1 METDVALGNFLSP
14 SEREFWDA
22 NGYLIQEGVF
32 NSDEVSAMQK
42 EADFILELIINS
54 SLYHNRQSRRLD
66 IRRREN
72 SGMVVRKIQPI
83 IDLSLVLAK
92 ISNDDRLLRPM
103 SELMGETPILM
114 EEKLNYK
121 QPLATLDFFRVP
133 EDDDRF
139 PIHNDW
145 AYYLYNGYP
154 DTIISSAITFDDCHE
169 GNGSIKVFPGSHHEH
184 IDHLRVRNGLE
195 VPEGTVSLQ
204 DAMTLVAPA
213 GSVMFFHSKLIHTS
227 QPNGTNQPRR
237 IMIYSHYPESANM
250 GIDIRNGP
258 NRLRESPWEW
268 EYQRAQAEGAAQ
280 AEFSLTNG
288 RSNQVI

>member
-1 METDVALGNFLSP
+1 METDVALNDFLTP
-14 SEREFWDA
+14 SEREFWDT
-22 NGYLIQEGVF
+22 NGYLLQEGVF
-32 NSDEVSAMQK
+32 DPDEVSYMQK
-42 EADFILELIINS
+42 EADFILELIVNS
-54 SLYHNRQSRRLD
+54 SLYHRRQSRRLD
-66 IRRREN
+66 IRRRQTT
-72 SGMVVRKIQPI
+72 GMVVRKIQPI
-83 IDLSLVLAK
+83 IDLSLALAK

-103 SELMGETPILM
+103 SELMGEAPILM

-121 QPLATLDFFRVP
+121 QPITELDFFRVP

-154 DTIISSAITFDDCHE
+154 DSIISSAITIDDCHE

-184 IDHLRVRNGLE
+184 IEHSRVRNGLE
-195 VPEGTVSLQ
+195 VPKGSVSTD
-204 DAMTLVAPA
+204 DAKTLVAPA

-227 QPNGTNQPRR
+227 KPNNTNRPRR

-268 EYQRAQAEGAAQ
+268 EYQRACIAGTTQ
-280 AEFSLTNG
+280 AEFSLDDGVTT
-288 RSNQVI
+288 

>member
-1 METDVALGNFLSP
+1 MKNDVALNDFLSP
-14 SEREFWDA
+14 SERRFWEE
-22 NGYLIQEGVF
+22 NGFLVQERVF
-32 NSDEVSAMQK
+32 TTEEVASMQE

-54 SLYHNRQSRRLD
+54 SLYHERQSRRLD
-66 IRRREN
+66 IRRRQN

-83 IDLSLVLAK
+83 IDLSLILAK
-92 ISNDDRLLRPM
+92 ISNDDRLLGPM
-103 SELMGETPILM
+103 SELMGEAPILM

-121 QPLATLDFFRVP
+121 QPITVLDFFRVP

-154 DTIISSAITFDDCHE
+154 DSIISSAITIDDCHE

-184 IDHLRVRNGLE
+184 IEHSRVRNGLE
-195 VPEGTVSLQ
+195 VPKGSVSAD
-204 DAMTLVAPA
+204 DAKTLVAPA

-227 QPNGTNQPRR
+227 EPNKTNQPRR

-268 EYQRAQAEGAAQ
+268 EYQRAYAAGATQ
-280 AEFSLTNG
+280 TNFSLDDGEPT
-288 RSNQVI
+288 

>member
-1 METDVALGNFLSP
+1 METDVALNDFLTP
-14 SEREFWDA
+14 SERDFWDA
-22 NGYLIQEGVF
+22 HGYLVQEGVF
-32 NSDEVSAMQK
+32 NPAEVSSMQK

-66 IRRREN
+66 IRRRQT

-83 IDLSLVLAK
+83 IDLSLALAK
-92 ISNDDRLLRPM
+92 VSNDDRLLKPM
-103 SELMGETPILM
+103 SDLMGETPILM

-121 QPLATLDFFRVP
+121 QPVATLKFFRVP

-154 DTIISSAITFDDCHE
+154 DSIISSAITFDDCHE

-184 IDHLRVRNGLE
+184 IEHSRVRNGLE

-204 DAMTLVAPA
+204 DAKTLVAPA

-227 QPNGTNQPRR
+227 APNGTNQPRR

-268 EYQRAQAEGAAQ
+268 EYQRAKAAGATK
-280 AEFSLTNG
+280 AEFSIPSGGYT
-288 RSNQVI
+288 

>member
-1 METDVALGNFLSP
+1 MLTPDTSSGDFLKP
-14 SEREFWDA
+14 SERRFWQE
-22 NGYLIQEGVF
+22 NGFLVQERVF
-32 NSDEVSAMQK
+32 TTEEVASMQE

-54 SLYHNRQSRRLD
+54 SLYHERQSRRLD
-66 IRRREN
+66 IRRRQT
-72 SGMVVRKIQPI
+72 SGMIVRKIQPI
-83 IDLSLVLAK
+83 IDLSLILAK

-103 SELMGETPILM
+103 SELMGEAPILM

-121 QPLATLDFFRVP
+121 QPITELDFFRVP
-133 EDDDRF
+133 DDDDRF

-154 DTIISSAITFDDCHE
+154 DSIISSAITIDDCHE
-169 GNGSIKVFPGSHHEH
+169 GNGSIKVFPGSHQEH
-184 IDHLRVRNGLE
+184 IEHSRVRNGLE
-195 VPEGTVSLQ
+195 VPKGSVSTD
-204 DAMTLVAPA
+204 DAKTLVAPA

-227 QPNGTNQPRR
+227 KPNNTNQPRR

-268 EYQRAQAEGAAQ
+268 EYQRACVAGATQ
-280 AEFSLTNG
+280 AEFSLDDGVTT
-288 RSNQVI
+288 